1 VTISTGHGFL
11 FKMTEVF
18 WNETAVMMVQLR
30 EYAKTPEFYRV
41 DFMVCELYLKTMGA
55 VWLLGENC
63 H

>member
-30 EYAKTPEFYRV
+30 EHAKTPEFYRV

-55 VWLLGENC
+55 VF
-63 H
+63 